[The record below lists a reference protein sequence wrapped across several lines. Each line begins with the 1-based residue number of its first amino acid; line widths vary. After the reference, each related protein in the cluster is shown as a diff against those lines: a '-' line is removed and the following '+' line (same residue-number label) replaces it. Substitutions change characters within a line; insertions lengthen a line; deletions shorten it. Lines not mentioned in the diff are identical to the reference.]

1 MKVYLKAVL
10 ILSFSILFSC
20 GSIEKYKASK
30 DTKKETDKETS
41 IGKEVKTT
49 SFKNLFS
56 FEPYDN
62 TKPMIIGRDTIVNTR
77 IINNK
82 ETIFTHSKDTVFI
95 KEKAKEEIK
104 EDVKHKESDNTTL
117 FIWLGLGGLL
127 LILLFMFFAMMF
139 MVKNISAKIPSI

>member
-30 DTKKETDKETS
+30 DTKKETD
-41 IGKEVKTT
+41 
-49 SFKNLFS
+49 
-56 FEPYDN
+56 
-62 TKPMIIGRDTIVNTR
+62 
-77 IINNK
+77 K